1 MSDDTGDEDVAEE
14 ETDAEAE
21 APETDAEASADT
33 DEADAEDAD
42 ADPAAEDG
50 PAEPEVEEAYGAPVT
65 YSAGQRVIHVSR
77 EAWHDT
83 AMALFADGWEMC
95 VDVTAVD
102 YAEYATSRNLPA
114 GVDAER
120 FEVVASFISHR
131 RRERLR
137 ARAQVPESDP
147 SIESL
152 YAVYPGTDYLEREV
166 FDLMG
171 ITFTGHPDLS
181 RILMPETWQGHPL
194 RKDFA
199 IGSIPI
205 QFKAGTGA
213 ES

>member
-14 ETDAEAE
+14 ETPDEADVEAE
-21 APETDAEASADT
+21 AAVDTDPDEGADT
-33 DEADAEDAD
+33 
-42 ADPAAEDG
+42 AAEDE
-50 PAEPEVEEAYGAPVT
+50 PAEPAVEEAYGSPVT

-83 AMALFADGWEMC
+83 ALALFADGWEMC

-102 YAEYATSRNLPA
+102 YVDYSQSRNLPA
-114 GVDAER
+114 GVEPER

-131 RRERLR
+131 RRQRLR
-137 ARAQVPESDP
+137 ARTQVPESDP

-171 ITFTGHPDLS
+171 ITFVGHPDLS

-194 RKDFA
+194 RKDYA

-213 ES
+213 AS